1 MLIVF
6 LSSWELYG
14 HVISNMFMKVYFNC
28 FSCKFRFFKRLFSF
42 NIFDFTWLKL
52 VTLNILYHL
61 LTFSKRF
68 FLKYA
73 MWNLMTLATEPFT
86 SLQMKKTDIK

>member
-6 LSSWELYG
+6 LANWELYG
-14 HVISNMFMKVYFNC
+14 HVISNMFMKLYFNC
-28 FSCKFRFFKRLFSF
+28 FSCKFRFFKSLFSF
-42 NIFDFTWLKL
+42 KIFDFTCLKL

-61 LTFSKRF
+61 LLTFSEI

-73 MWNLMTLATEPFT
+73 M
-86 SLQMKKTDIK
+86 